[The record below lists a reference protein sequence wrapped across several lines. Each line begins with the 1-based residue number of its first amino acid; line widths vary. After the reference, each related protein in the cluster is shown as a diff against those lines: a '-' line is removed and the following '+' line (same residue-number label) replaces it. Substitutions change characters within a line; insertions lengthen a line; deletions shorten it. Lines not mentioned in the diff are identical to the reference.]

1 MAANAAHPARHLI
14 TQLYTFPR
22 VIDGL
27 FFDQDFYCEPEI
39 IVVTSSGCYERAGV
53 TWDEVRGGV

>member
-14 TQLYTFPR
+14 TPRITFSPR

-27 FFDQDFYCEPEI
+27 FFDQDFYCEPGI

-53 TWDEVRGGV
+53 T